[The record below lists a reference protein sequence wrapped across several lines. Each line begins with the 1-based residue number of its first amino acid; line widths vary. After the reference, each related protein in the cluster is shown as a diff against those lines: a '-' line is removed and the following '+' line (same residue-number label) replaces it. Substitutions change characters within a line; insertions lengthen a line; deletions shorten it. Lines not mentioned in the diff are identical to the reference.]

1 VIERRLALLQVGDEQ
16 VANRA
21 ACDCVPIDQ
30 LGRAELADSAEGP
43 DRRRRLGRTRH
54 GVEQLVKAHALVR
67 TQRLAVDDK
76 RECRQSPTLSHATFH
91 PLWQGSWPRDAVPRL
106 IVRPAGEASQS
117 ATSSEKPSGSRSF
130 AMFGT
135 RFCGARGLSTQSR
148 LGRIT
153 SVQTSMSAQTRRL
166 LERVTPQ

>member
-1 VIERRLALLQVGDEQ
+1 MPLFAR
-16 VANRA
+16 
-21 ACDCVPIDQ
+21 
-30 LGRAELADSAEGP
+30 S
-43 DRRRRLGRTRH
+43 DRPSMTS
-54 GVEQLVKAHALVR
+54 ES
-67 TQRLAVDDK
+67 
-76 RECRQSPTLSHATFH
+76 CRQSPTVIS
-91 PLWQGSWPRDAVPRL
+91 RNVPPFMAR
-106 IVRPAGEASQS
+106 IVAARRSAAGHVRPAGEASQS

-135 RFCGARGLSTQSR
+135 RFCGARGLRTQSR